1 MQSIILGLAY
11 QFRQVDVVLREI
23 ITFHSFYSTK
33 SNYEVVSVVSS
44 RVAPTRLFC
53 LACWLTQGPFK
64 CYITFFPGYLTPT
77 LTLIMAN
84 ANNIEHYTFVT
95 LFMGNLT
102 PSPTALRNPVIVDF
116 NIHFFPF

>member
-44 RVAPTRLFC
+44 RVAPTSPFC
-53 LACWLTQGPFK
+53 LACWLTKGPFK
-64 CYITFFPGYLTPT
+64 CYL
-77 LTLIMAN
+77 
-84 ANNIEHYTFVT
+84 NNFLDI
-95 LFMGNLT
+95 
-102 PSPTALRNPVIVDF
+102 
-116 NIHFFPF
+116 